1 MRREIDR
8 EKEIKINGQKILVKQ
23 IRKWQYNNEND
34 NPFVSKLNER
44 RWEAFISV
52 KKGWDILDADK
63 FLPMLDRN
71 FEYGSYWVHEP
82 NLKLDIYKTYIIG
95 KFNTIKK
102 TFTHPEITVV
112 VLKEGISPV
121 NYTYAL
127 FLYQKTE
134 SRVNESLLV
143 FDFNEEKISN
153 LYMTDPD
160 IYSFESYRIGILD
173 TNGEPRMFKHSAAKD
188 RIGEVMTNKEL
199 LAFGIEIT
207 NSILNES
214 GKKVISINI
223 TDDKSFPDIIYED
236 KGKPYYVKLIP
247 FLPPAKDIDI
257 SYGERFTFSC
267 FASVQNAY
275 AVVLP
280 IGFYCMD
287 TFGINPLNGSTFAI
301 KFNNA
306 IFC

>member
-1 MRREIDR
+1 MKREIKG
-8 EKEIKINGQKILVKQ
+8 EKEIKINGQKNFVKQ
-23 IRKWQYNNEND
+23 VKKWQYNNEND

-44 RWEAFISV
+44 RWDAFLSV
-52 KKGWDILDADK
+52 KKGWETLDAGEY
-63 FLPMLDRN
+63 LSRLDEK

-82 NLKLDIYKTYIIG
+82 NLKLDKYKNYILG
-95 KFNTIKK
+95 KFSTIKK
-102 TFTHPEITVV
+102 TSSQPEISVV
-112 VLKEGISPV
+112 VLKEGLFPA

-127 FLYQKTE
+127 FLHQETE
-134 SRVNESLLV
+134 ASVNESLLI
-143 FDFNEEKISN
+143 FAFNEDKILN

-173 TNGEPRMFKHSAAKD
+173 TNGEPRMFKHSTTEK
-188 RIGEVMTNKEL
+188 RIGEIMTDKEL
-199 LAFGIEIT
+199 LAFGIKIVKIVL
-207 NSILNES
+207 SES

-223 TDDKSFPDIIYED
+223 ANDESFPDIIYED
-236 KGKPYYVKLIP
+236 KNIRYYIKIIP
-247 FLPPAKDIDI
+247 FLPPANDIDI

-287 TFGINPLNGSTFAI
+287 TFGTSPINGRTFAI

>member
-1 MRREIDR
+1 
-8 EKEIKINGQKILVKQ
+8 VK
-23 IRKWQYNNEND
+23 KWQYNNEND

-52 KKGWDILDADK
+52 KKGWETLDAGEY
-63 FLPMLDRN
+63 LPRLDEK

-82 NLKLDIYKTYIIG
+82 NLKLDKYKNYILG
-95 KFNTIKK
+95 KFSTIKK
-102 TFTHPEITVV
+102 TSSQPEISVV
-112 VLKEGISPV
+112 VLKEGLSPA

-127 FLYQKTE
+127 FLHQETE
-134 SRVNESLLV
+134 FSANESLLI
-143 FDFNEEKISN
+143 FDFNKDKILN

-173 TNGEPRMFKHSAAKD
+173 TNGEPRMFKHSTTEE
-188 RIGEVMTNKEL
+188 RIGEIMTDKEL
-199 LAFGIEIT
+199 LTFGIKIAK
-207 NSILNES
+207 IVLNES

-223 TDDKSFPDIIYED
+223 ANDESFPDIIYED
-236 KGKPYYVKLIP
+236 KNIRYYIIIIP
-247 FLPPAKDIDI
+247 FLPPANDIDI

-275 AVVLP
+275 AIVLP

-287 TFGINPLNGSTFAI
+287 TFGTSPINGSTFAI
-301 KFNNA
+301 KFNDA

>member
-1 MRREIDR
+1 MRREINR

-23 IRKWQYNNEND
+23 VKKWLYNNESD
-34 NPFVSKLNER
+34 NPFVSKLNAI
-44 RWEAFISV
+44 RWEAFLSV
-52 KKGWDILDADK
+52 KKGWDTLDAGE
-63 FLPMLDRN
+63 FLPMLDKD

-82 NLKLDIYKTYIIG
+82 NLKLDSYKNYIVG

-102 TFTHPEITVV
+102 TALLPEITVV

-121 NYTYAL
+121 NYAYAL
-127 FLYQKTE
+127 FLHQKTE
-134 SRVNESLLV
+134 SNVNEALLV
-143 FDFNEEKISN
+143 FDFNEDKISN

-173 TNGEPRMFKHSAAKD
+173 TNGEPRMFKHSATKE
-188 RIGEVMTNKEL
+188 RIGEIMTDKEL
-199 LAFGIEIT
+199 IAFGIEIT
-207 NSILNES
+207 NVILNES

-223 TDDKSFPDIIYED
+223 ADNESFPDIIYED
-236 KGKPYYVKLIP
+236 KDIKYYVKLIP
-247 FLPPAKDIDI
+247 FLPPTQDIDI
-257 SYGERFTFSC
+257 SYGERVTFSC
-267 FASVQNAY
+267 FAATQNAY
-275 AVVLP
+275 ALALP

-287 TFGINPLNGSTFAI
+287 TFGTSPLNGSTFAI